1 MLYSTR
7 GTYEA
12 GRRLGRELTD
22 GDIRAEALMSVP
34 CPKCDAPR
42 GSWCVYATTCRGT
55 FQSIHAGRQR
65 AVERHLGRVTQEAAA
80 YRCVVGEPCEDYFI
94 CATHDYTWE
103 VDKQPYCNAENAPF
117 IWAAAFYSHRAV
129 GGAS

>member
-12 GRRLGRELTD
+12 GRRLGRELTG
-22 GDIRAEALMSVP
+22 GDVRAEAYMSVP

-42 GSWCVYATTCRGT
+42 GSWCVYTTTRHGT

-65 AVERHLGRVTQEAAA
+65 AVQRHLDMVAQEAAA
-80 YRCVVGEPCEDYFI
+80 DRCVVGEPYVDHFI
-94 CATHDYTWE
+94 CATHGFMWE
-103 VDKQPYCNAENAPF
+103 VDEQPYCNAEEAPF
-117 IWAAAFYSHRAV
+117 IWAAAFPMTD
-129 GGAS
+129 